1 MSERICS
8 VDGCKKPSA
17 KRGWCDTHY
26 QRWRLKGDV
35 GSANTTRKRTP
46 CLVEGCEKLSRT
58 LGLCN
63 MHAKRFKKAGDAGP
77 AGTIRVIGECEATGC
92 DRPARAKGL
101 CNMHHHRLLR
111 SGDAEG
117 FSLERRFF
125 DHIAC
130 ETERGCWQWDMPH
143 EETGY
148 GQFAGGRA
156 HRWSYQFFVGD
167 IPNGL
172 ELDHLCRNR
181 ACVNPWHLDPVP
193 CRVNI
198 LRGEGLAAQ
207 NARKTHC
214 LRGHAFTE
222 ANTYRP
228 PSQPRSRHC
237 RKCRAVRSGRKSSRT
252 TSS

>member
-8 VDGCKKPSA
+8 VDGCKKPSE
-17 KRGWCDTHY
+17 KRGWCGTHY
-26 QRWRLKGDV
+26 SRWQRKGDV

-46 CLVEGCEKLSRT
+46 CLVEGCEKPTVSG
-58 LGLCN
+58 GLCE
-63 MHAKRFKKAGDAGP
+63 MHSRRFKKTGDPGP
-77 AGTIRVIGECEATGC
+77 VGTIRTRKMCEAPDC
-92 DRPARAKGL
+92 DRKAQGRGL
-101 CNMHHHRLLR
+101 CLMHYRRSER

-125 DHIAC
+125 DHIER
-130 ETERGCWQWDMPH
+130 ETEQGCWQWDVPH

-156 HRWSYQFFVGD
+156 HRWSYRFFVGE
-167 IPNGL
+167 IPEGL

-214 LRGHAFTE
+214 LRGHEFTE

-228 PSQPRSRHC
+228 PSAPRSRYC
-237 RKCRAVRSGRKSSRT
+237 RKCIAIRAGRKPSRSS
-252 TSS
+252 